1 MTGDLFVYL
10 DTLLTIEEG
19 ELKTD
24 KQVFEILDLVNQYY
38 DMYLKWLSV
47 APLYFDWAGP
57 MFANKNLHLV
67 SPEAAILRLGLNF
80 IQIITLILNGQ
91 KTNRTKGFY

>member
-1 MTGDLFVYL
+1 MYL

-24 KQVFEILDLVNQYY
+24 KQVFEILDLVNQYF

-47 APLYFDWAGP
+47 AP
-57 MFANKNLHLV
+57 
-67 SPEAAILRLGLNF
+67 
-80 IQIITLILNGQ
+80 
-91 KTNRTKGFY
+91 